1 MDRNIKNKRTI
12 ILVITVLALV
22 LAAGACI
29 VVPRG
34 VTQIDLVTDK
44 GEPVVDTLEIYVGTE
59 TQLSCK
65 IAPASFMNRKAEYA
79 IADEG
84 IATIDETGL
93 LKALKEGETRLTV
106 ECAGARKNYTI
117 KAETAIEDITGLK
130 KEITLYEGDEFQ
142 LEPKIKMAEKGLE
155 KPEILYKVKRN
166 TIAKV
171 DKNGLI
177 TAVKEGET
185 TVTVNAGDV
194 TKKVKVIVKAE
205 PVETYTPVVTVTN
218 DADDNDN
225 NKATKK
231 KTRKKAGG
239 KTGGDTGDNSGGDN
253 DSSGDNSGND
263 SSGGDSG
270 SSGGG
275 SDGGGNSEES
285 SSSSGGG
292 SGDGGSDSDE

>member
-22 LAAGACI
+22 LAAGAYI

-44 GEPVVDTLEIYVGTE
+44 GETVVETLEIYVGTE
-59 TQLSCK
+59 TQLSCR
-65 IAPASFMNRKAEYA
+65 ITPALFMNRKSEYA
-79 IADEG
+79 IADEK

-106 ECAGARKNYTI
+106 ECAGTRKNYTI
-117 KAETAIEDITGLK
+117 KAETAIEDIAGLK
-130 KEITLYEGDEFQ
+130 KEITLYEGEEFQ

-155 KPEILYKVKRN
+155 KPEITYKTKRN

-177 TAVKEGET
+177 TAVSEGKT
-185 TVTVNAGDV
+185 TITVTAGDIS
-194 TKKVKVIVKAE
+194 KKIKVIVEAV
-205 PVETYTPVVTVTN
+205 PVVTPEPVVTVTN
-218 DADDNDN
+218 DNNDNDN

-231 KTRKKAGG
+231 KNKKKAGG
-239 KTGGDTGDNSGGDN
+239 KSGGNTEDNSGGGN
-253 DSSGDNSGND
+253 DSGGN
-263 SSGGDSG
+263 SSGGDNG
-270 SSGGG
+270 GSGGG
-275 SDGGGNSEES
+275 TDNGGGGNSEG
-285 SSSSGGG
+285 SSGGSEG
-292 SGDGGSDSDE
+292 GGDGGSDSGE

>member
-1 MDRNIKNKRTI
+1 MDRNIKSKRTI
-12 ILVITVLALV
+12 ILVIMVLALV
-22 LAAGACI
+22 LAAGAYI

-34 VTQIDLVTDK
+34 VTQIDLVTDT
-44 GEPVVDTLEIYVGTE
+44 GETIVETLEIYVGTE
-59 TQLSCK
+59 TQLSCR
-65 IAPASFMNRKAEYA
+65 ITPASFMSRKTEYA

-93 LKALKEGETRLTV
+93 LKAFKEGETRLTV

-130 KEITLYEGDEFQ
+130 KEITLYEGEEFQ
-142 LEPKIKMAEKGLE
+142 LEPKIKMAEKNLE
-155 KPEILYKVKRN
+155 KPELTYKVKRN

-205 PVETYTPVVTVTN
+205 SLETYTPVVTVTN

-225 NKATKK
+225 NKTTKK
-231 KTRKKAGG
+231 KAGKKASG
-239 KTGGDTGDNSGGDN
+239 KTGDNAGNNSEGNNNSGA
-253 DSSGDNSGND
+253 DSSGDDNGSSGGETDAGSNGSSEGSGND
-263 SSGGDSG
+263 S
-270 SSGGG
+270 GGG
-275 SDGGGNSEES
+275 SVDGS
-285 SSSSGGG
+285 
-292 SGDGGSDSDE
+292 SDSNE

>member
-1 MDRNIKNKRTI
+1 MDRNIKRKRTI

-22 LAAGACI
+22 LAAGAYI

-44 GEPVVDTLEIYVGTE
+44 GETVVETLEIYVGTE

-65 IAPASFMNRKAEYA
+65 ITPASFMGRKAEYT

-106 ECAGARKNYTI
+106 ECAGVRKNYTI
-117 KAETAIEDITGLK
+117 KAETAIEDINGLK

-155 KPEILYKVKRN
+155 KPEITYKTKRN

-171 DKNGLI
+171 DNNGLI
-177 TAVKEGET
+177 TAVSEGKT
-185 TVTVNAGDV
+185 TITVTAGDV
-194 TKKVKVIVKAE
+194 TKKIKVIVEA
-205 PVETYTPVVTVTN
+205 VPVVNSTPAVTTTN
-218 DADDNDN
+218 DADENN

-231 KTRKKAGG
+231 KNRKKAGG
-239 KTGGDTGDNSGGDN
+239 KTGGDNGSSGGDN
-253 DSSGDNSGND
+253 G
-263 SSGGDSG
+263 SSGGDNG
-270 SSGGG
+270 SSGGDNG
-275 SDGGGNSEES
+275 SSGSGADGGID
-285 SSSSGGG
+285 SG
-292 SGDGGSDSDE
+292 E